1 MSPACAS
8 APIRER
14 AVELSGIRLC
24 VRERGDGD
32 PLLLI
37 NGIGAHLDMWASLE
51 RALPQTR
58 LIAFDAPGTGRSG
71 TPFVPLG
78 LESLAQLSE
87 RLLDRLDYDRV
98 DVLGYSFGGLIAQYL
113 AHRAPE
119 RVRRLVLGVVTE

>member
-1 MSPACAS
+1 MSSAC
-8 APIRER
+8 PIVPFRER
-14 AVELSGIRLC
+14 AVEVSGIRLR

-32 PLLLI
+32 PLRLI
-37 NGIGAHLDMWASLE
+37 NGIGAHIDMGASME
-51 RALPQTR
+51 HALPQSR

-71 TPFVPLG
+71 TAFLPLG

-119 RVRRLVLGVVTE
+119 RIRRWS